1 MFNPLKTFYKME
13 KFIKIT
19 NAPITNAL
27 ISVNGIKSIGTATAT
42 ATTVVIKYA
51 DGTATTVT
59 TSAQVGHLLLG
70 LNPLQVQQPL
80 LLCLPQQIF
89 FHYQDDNVKTFAVL
103 DCF

>member
-1 MFNPLKTFYKME
+1 ME

-59 TSAQVGHLLLG
+59 TAAQVGHDVYTAI
-70 LNPLQVQQPL
+70 LNATEGALVTSWTNPMFSLE
-80 LLCLPQQIF
+80 LP
-89 FHYQDDNVKTFAVL
+89 KAVTSIVNA
-103 DCF
+103 